1 MTPLVLC
8 TLTIIVTLAV
18 SGYAKVKEP
27 TSTVTAIV
35 NLKLDRLLPIK
46 LVARVLPWAELALAV
61 ALLVF
66 PGTLQ
71 VLAAVASVALF
82 ASYWAVIARALVQ
95 GNTASCNCFGGASTA
110 PTSIFTLVR
119 NTALFLASAGALIGA
134 LNTRG
139 SALTQLLALDADGWL
154 WLIGASLATLTL
166 WAIYRAE
173 RVEAPHDKEE
183 AEEESPLAG
192 SLEVPVDE
200 EGEYVRTPVPYSAL
214 YYPAENP
221 TQSGDGTGEQTSLRD
236 LALAQA
242 RIIIWVS
249 PGCSHC
255 HDVMN
260 KVASWQEQIPMIAIH
275 PVVANGH
282 DVKAFAFGPD
292 IQVLID
298 PGFMTRKLFGQGT
311 PGALAL
317 GMDGLLAGGPVT
329 GGDNV
334 ISFVEDIIA
343 EVTEDYSN
351 HVQDGSLTPDD
362 TRQA

>member
-1 MTPLVLC
+1 MNPLVLC

-35 NLKLDRLLPIK
+35 NLKLNRFLPVK

-61 ALLVF
+61 ALLVL
-66 PGTLQ
+66 PGTFQ
-71 VLAAVASVALF
+71 ILAALASLAFF

-110 PTSIFTLVR
+110 PTSVFTLIR

-134 LNTRG
+134 LNTGG
-139 SALTQLLALDADGWL
+139 SAITQLLALDSAGWL
-154 WLIGASLATLTL
+154 WLIGAFLASLTL
-166 WAIYRAE
+166 WSINRAE
-173 RVEAPHDKEE
+173 SLKTPPSQQLEQAPPAAAAQ
-183 AEEESPLAG
+183 AE
-192 SLEVPVDE
+192 DD
-200 EGEYVRTPVPYSAL
+200 YIRTPIPYSAL
-214 YYPAENP
+214 YYPAEDP
-221 TQSGDGTGEQTSLRD
+221 TSSRDGTGQQTSLRD

-249 PGCSHC
+249 PGCGHC
-255 HDVMN
+255 HKVVN
-260 KVASWQEQIPMIAIH
+260 KLAGWQEQIPMIALH
-275 PVVANGH
+275 PVVASGK
-282 DVKAFAFGPD
+282 DVSAFAMAPH

-334 ISFVEDIIA
+334 ITFVEDIIT
-343 EVTEDYSN
+343 EVTQDYPN
-351 HVQDGSLTPDD
+351 HVQDSSSTPDG

>member
-18 SGYAKVKEP
+18 SGYAKAKEP
-27 TSTVTAIV
+27 TSTVTAVV

-61 ALLVF
+61 ALLAL
-66 PGTLQ
+66 PGGLQ
-71 VLAAVASVALF
+71 ILAAVASLLLF

-95 GNTASCNCFGGASTA
+95 GNTASCNCFGSASTA
-110 PTSIFTLVR
+110 PTSIFTLAR
-119 NTALFLASAGALIGA
+119 NTALLLAAAGALIGA
-134 LNTRG
+134 LNTGG
-139 SALTQLLALDADGWL
+139 SALTQLLALDTDGWL
-154 WLIGASLATLTL
+154 WIIGAALASLML

-173 RVEAPHDKEE
+173 LVAAPHEEE
-183 AEEESPLAG
+183 AEAPLVGA
-192 SLEVPVDE
+192 LEVPSDE
-200 EGEYVRTPVPYSAL
+200 DGEYIRTPIPYAAL
-214 YYPAENP
+214 YYPAESP
-221 TQSGDGTGEQTSLRD
+221 QESETGLGEQTSLRD

-242 RIIIWVS
+242 RIIVWVS

-255 HDVMN
+255 HEVMN
-260 KVASWQEQIPMIAIH
+260 QVALWQEQIPMIAIH
-275 PVVANGH
+275 PVVANEQ
-282 DVKAFAFGPD
+282 DTKAFSFGPD

-298 PGFMTRKLFGQGT
+298 PGFMTRKLFGRGT

-334 ISFVEDIIA
+334 ITFVEDIIA
-343 EVTEDYSN
+343 EVTEDYSQ
-351 HVQDGSLTPDD
+351 HEQQGAPAPEDAHQD
-362 TRQA
+362 